1 MGIMIYF
8 WIGFVSGTIIS
19 MGLLLAVIFHDELAR
34 WSKRMMKKAYESYLD
49 VHDIIRDRFRG
60 G

>member
-8 WIGFVSGTIIS
+8 WIGFVFGAITS

-34 WSKRMMKKAYESYLD
+34 WCKRVMNNAYERYLD
-49 VHDIIRDRFRG
+49 VHDIIRDRFKG